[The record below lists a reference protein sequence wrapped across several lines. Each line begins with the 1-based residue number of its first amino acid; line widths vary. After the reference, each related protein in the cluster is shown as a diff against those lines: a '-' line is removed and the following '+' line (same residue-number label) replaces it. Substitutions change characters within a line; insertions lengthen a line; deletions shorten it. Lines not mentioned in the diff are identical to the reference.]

1 MQKSQ
6 YIGEMIRIGEK
17 IKIRRKYLQI
27 TQEELADIA
36 GVGVNTLTK
45 IERNEGNPTLII
57 VDKVLDALGLELD
70 VVIKNSRL

>member
-1 MQKSQ
+1 
-6 YIGEMIRIGEK
+6 MIRIGEK

>member
-1 MQKSQ
+1 
-6 YIGEMIRIGEK
+6 MIRIGEK

-36 GVGVNTLTK
+36 GVSVNTLTK